1 MCKQLVV
8 KFKKKMLL
16 QSKTT
21 FLFKFP
27 QGVTLPPHPE
37 KDFEDWQKYLF
48 VCLFVWVFS

>member
-1 MCKQLVV
+1 
-8 KFKKKMLL
+8 MLL

-48 VCLFVWVFS
+48 VCLFGFFPDKVSVKCLTPI